1 MIFHVLCENAGLY
14 YLQEFFI
21 LELSNIETYY
31 EAKLTV
37 HEEEIVKLA
46 QPEFDTTISDDCVL
60 AIPATVTT
68 ASSPDLDMLSV
79 LTGDPSIEEMKKDND
94 SLLQFET
101 DMTDVAEAEKGHEV
115 TDSIEVCFFL
125 ILQKNVFYIH
135 VKKVGILAIGCRLQG
150 AKPVANQQKMT
161 YYYY

>member
-1 MIFHVLCENAGLY
+1 M
-14 YLQEFFI
+14 
-21 LELSNIETYY
+21 SNIETYY

-46 QPEFDTTISDDCVL
+46 QPEFDTTISDDCENIL

-125 ILQKNVFYIH
+125 IL
-135 VKKVGILAIGCRLQG
+135 
-150 AKPVANQQKMT
+150 
-161 YYYY
+161 